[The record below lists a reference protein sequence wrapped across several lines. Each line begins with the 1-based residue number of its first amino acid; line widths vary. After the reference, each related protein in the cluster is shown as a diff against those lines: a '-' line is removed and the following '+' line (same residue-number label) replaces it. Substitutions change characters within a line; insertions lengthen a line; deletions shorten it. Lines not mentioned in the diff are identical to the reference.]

1 MSTDPILDLF
11 GLVYRRTIL
20 FIALSLLQAAALWLW
35 LLIAEFGV
43 TRGDLL
49 FWLRVAWT
57 PPTDNKL
64 AAVITYGCLTI
75 GLLSTSVIYLV
86 ISKWWQ
92 RRGDVYHRRGARL
105 EDGAI

>member
-11 GLVYRRTIL
+11 GLVFRRAML

-35 LLIAEFGV
+35 LLTAEFGV
-43 TRGDLL
+43 ARGDLT

-57 PPTDNKL
+57 PPEGNML
-64 AAVITYGCLTI
+64 AAVITYGCLVI
-75 GLLSTSVIYLV
+75 GLLNTSVVYLL
-86 ISKWWQ
+86 IGKWWK
-92 RRGDVYHRRGARL
+92 RRGDVHHRRGARL